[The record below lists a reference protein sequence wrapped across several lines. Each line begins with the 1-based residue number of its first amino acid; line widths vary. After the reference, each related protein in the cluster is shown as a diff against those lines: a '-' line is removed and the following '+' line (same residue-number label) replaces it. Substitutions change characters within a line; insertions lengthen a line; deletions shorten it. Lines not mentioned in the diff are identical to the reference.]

1 MTRWLVGTASCIIAT
16 VIAGFTA
23 AIEHNLVW
31 WFISLMFSLSTSF
44 CYAELVNLL
53 TTKQNIQL
61 REFLSDAN
69 LDKEKLL
76 RTIAEQRDRLEMP
89 RNEIDTSVALP
100 SYAFPPRR
108 TGPTTPAVFALAMR
122 SQTEIDTPRPLS
134 DCDIQMIHAGL
145 LIPNAKAI
153 LSMSREIRKWR
164 CVPNP
169 DSI

>member
-1 MTRWLVGTASCIIAT
+1 MTRWLVGTASCLVAT
-16 VIAGFTA
+16 IIAGFTA

-61 REFLSDAN
+61 REFLRDAN

-76 RTIAEQRDRLEMP
+76 RTITEQRDRLEMP
-89 RNEIDTSVALP
+89 RNEIDTP
-100 SYAFPPRR
+100 
-108 TGPTTPAVFALAMR
+108 
-122 SQTEIDTPRPLS
+122 QPLS